1 MLDTRIG
8 ASPGDASPVAP
19 PARPGL
25 ATPALV
31 TPPPGLL
38 NPATRFRKLLPYIG
52 TALVLITAVSGYATM
67 KGMAASRSWLGSTI
81 EFKSELGNLELN
93 HGLLHRYA
101 AEAAAGGNELAE
113 DQVQSTADA
122 MRQSLLR
129 LRQLTRDD
137 ATQQELLGRLEPIAE
152 QHIQE
157 LRAATRGLALAGSTA
172 HLAAVESKGETDE
185 DATISR
191 MIGDINARE
200 TQLLAVRQAAWDR
213 EFGRNIAVL
222 AFAVGACLL
231 LLITNMHLLRVDAR
245 SSRVAAEH
253 IRESADSYRA
263 LSARII
269 GLQDAE
275 RRRIG
280 RELHDSVG
288 QSLAALQMNL
298 DRLAAA
304 RKAAAPVGDLVAESL
319 DLVRMTAKDVRTI
332 SHLLHPP
339 LLDVVGFA
347 PAARNY
353 LQEFERRSGIKVNA
367 NVPED
372 LRLPSKEAELVLFR
386 VLQESLTNVHR
397 HAQASAV
404 DVWLARRGN
413 EVALAIQDNGRGPS
427 RGSDGEFLGRNGF
440 GSRAGGNARAAG
452 RVWRDAG
459 GGDVAQRDDGA
470 RQHPGVKLPRFTGN
484 GAAFTGDRRGRS
496 MLPVG
501 AAAGEGR
508 RQRSSGESLCRKA
521 RNEGFTVTPGPSAY

>member
-8 ASPGDASPVAP
+8 ASPGGASLAVP
-19 PARPGL
+19 PARLGL
-25 ATPALV
+25 I
-31 TPPPGLL
+31 

-67 KGMAASRSWLGSTI
+67 EGMAASRGWLGGTI
-81 EFKSELGNLELN
+81 ELKSELGNLELN

-101 AEAAAGGNELAE
+101 AEAAAGGNEVAE

-122 MRQSLLR
+122 MRQSLAR

-137 ATQQELLGRLEPIAE
+137 APQQELLGRLEPVAE
-152 QHIQE
+152 QHIRE
-157 LRAATRGLALAGSTA
+157 LQAATGALTLAKGSR
-172 HLAAVESKGETDE
+172 HLPPVETKGETEE
-185 DATISR
+185 DATITR
-191 MIGDINARE
+191 IMGDINTRE

-222 AFAVGACLL
+222 AFAVGACLV

-245 SSRVAAEH
+245 SSQVAAEH

-298 DRLAAA
+298 DRLSAAQKTA
-304 RKAAAPVGDLVAESL
+304 GGVGPLVAECL
-319 DLVRMTAKDVRTI
+319 DLVRTTAQDIRTI
-332 SHLLHPP
+332 SYLLHPP

-353 LQEFERRSGIKVNA
+353 LREFERRSGIKVNA
-367 NVPED
+367 NIPED
-372 LRLPSKEAELVLFR
+372 LKLPSKEAELVAFR

-413 EVALAIQDNGRGPS
+413 EVALTIQDNGRGLPAGVMENFS
-427 RGSDGEFLGRNGF
+427 AGLASGVGLAGMRERLAEFGGTLAVETSHSGTMV
-440 GSRAGGNARAAG
+440 RASI
-452 RVWRDAG
+452 
-459 GGDVAQRDDGA
+459 
-470 RQHPGVKLPRFTGN
+470 PG
-484 GAAFTGDRRGRS
+484 
-496 MLPVG
+496 
-501 AAAGEGR
+501 
-508 RQRSSGESLCRKA
+508 
-521 RNEGFTVTPGPSAY
+521 

>member
-8 ASPGDASPVAP
+8 ASPGDASPAVP
-19 PARPGL
+19 PARLG
-25 ATPALV
+25 LV
-31 TPPPGLL
+31 TPGLL
-38 NPATRFRKLLPYIG
+38 NPATRFKKLLPYIG
-52 TALVLITAVSGYATM
+52 TALVLITAVSGYATL
-67 KGMAASRSWLGSTI
+67 KGMAASRAWLGSTF
-81 EFKSELGNLELN
+81 EVKSELGNLELDRA
-93 HGLLHRYA
+93 LMHRYA
-101 AEAAAGGNELAE
+101 AEAGEGPGGEAE
-113 DQVQSTADA
+113 AQLRSTADA
-122 MRQSLLR
+122 MRESLAR
-129 LRQLTRDD
+129 LRQLTGDD
-137 ATQQELLGRLEPIAE
+137 AAQQELLGRLEPITE
-152 QHIQE
+152 HHIQE
-157 LRAATRGLALAGSTA
+157 LRASTGDLTLAKSSRPLP
-172 HLAAVESKGETDE
+172 AVESKGQTEE
-185 DATISR
+185 DATIGR
-191 MIGDINARE
+191 MIGDINTRE

-213 EFGRNIAVL
+213 EFSRNIAVL

-298 DRLAAA
+298 DRLSAG
-304 RKAAAPVGDLVAESL
+304 RKAEGRAGPLVAECL
-319 DLVRMTAKDVRTI
+319 DLVRTTARDVRTI

-413 EVALAIQDNGRGPS
+413 EVALTIQDNGRGLPAGVMENFS
-427 RGSDGEFLGRNGF
+427 AGMASGVGLAGMRERLAEFGGTLVVETSHSGTMV
-440 GSRAGGNARAAG
+440 RAGI
-452 RVWRDAG
+452 
-459 GGDVAQRDDGA
+459 
-470 RQHPGVKLPRFTGN
+470 PG
-484 GAAFTGDRRGRS
+484 
-496 MLPVG
+496 
-501 AAAGEGR
+501 
-508 RQRSSGESLCRKA
+508 
-521 RNEGFTVTPGPSAY
+521 

>member
-1 MLDTRIG
+1 
-8 ASPGDASPVAP
+8 
-19 PARPGL
+19 
-25 ATPALV
+25 
-31 TPPPGLL
+31 
-38 NPATRFRKLLPYIG
+38 
-52 TALVLITAVSGYATM
+52 M
-67 KGMAASRSWLGSTI
+67 KGMAASRGWLGGTI
-81 EFKSELGNLELN
+81 ELKSELGNLELN

-101 AEAAAGGNELAE
+101 AEAAAGGNEVAE

-122 MRQSLLR
+122 MRQSLAR

-137 ATQQELLGRLEPIAE
+137 APQQELLGRLDPVAE
-152 QHIQE
+152 QHIRE
-157 LRAATRGLALAGSTA
+157 LQAATGALTLAKSSR
-172 HLAAVESKGETDE
+172 HLPPVETKGETEE
-185 DATISR
+185 DATITR
-191 MIGDINARE
+191 IMGDINTRE

-222 AFAVGACLL
+222 AFAVGACLV

-245 SSRVAAEH
+245 SSQVAAEH

-298 DRLAAA
+298 DRLSAAQKPA
-304 RKAAAPVGDLVAESL
+304 GGVGPLVAECL
-319 DLVRMTAKDVRTI
+319 DLVRTTAQDIRTI
-332 SHLLHPP
+332 SYLLHPP

-353 LQEFERRSGIKVNA
+353 LREFERRSGIKVNA
-367 NVPED
+367 NIPED
-372 LRLPSKEAELVLFR
+372 LKLPSKEAELVAFR

-413 EVALAIQDNGRGPS
+413 LVALTIQDNGRGLPAGVMENFS
-427 RGSDGEFLGRNGF
+427 AGLASGVGLAGMRERLAEFGGTLAVETSHSGTMV
-440 GSRAGGNARAAG
+440 RASI
-452 RVWRDAG
+452 
-459 GGDVAQRDDGA
+459 
-470 RQHPGVKLPRFTGN
+470 PG
-484 GAAFTGDRRGRS
+484 
-496 MLPVG
+496 
-501 AAAGEGR
+501 
-508 RQRSSGESLCRKA
+508 
-521 RNEGFTVTPGPSAY
+521 

>member
-1 MLDTRIG
+1 MLETRIG
-8 ASPGDASPVAP
+8 ASPGDASLVVPLV
-19 PARPGL
+19 RSGL
-25 ATPALV
+25 I
-31 TPPPGLL
+31 

-52 TALVLITAVSGYATM
+52 TALVLITAVSGYATL
-67 KGMAASRSWLGSTI
+67 KGMAASRAWLGSTL
-81 EFKSELGNLELN
+81 EVKSELGNLELN
-93 HGLLHRYA
+93 RAQLHRYV
-101 AEAAAGGNELAE
+101 AEAADGTSEEAE
-113 DQVQSTADA
+113 DQARSTTEV
-122 MRQSLLR
+122 MRQSLVR
-129 LRQLTRDD
+129 LRELTKDD
-137 ATQQELLGRLEPIAE
+137 AAQQELLGRLEPVAE

-157 LRAATRGLALAGSTA
+157 LQAAARSRALTGNTV
-172 HLAAVESKGETDE
+172 HLAAVAPQPEAEE

-191 MIGDINARE
+191 IISEIDMRE
-200 TQLLAVRQAAWDR
+200 TQLLAARQAAWDR

-222 AFAVGACLL
+222 AFAVGACLV
-231 LLITNMHLLRVDAR
+231 LLIANMHLLRVDAR

-298 DRLAAA
+298 DRLFKA
-304 RKAAAPVGDLVAESL
+304 RKAEGQLGPLVAECL
-319 DLVRMTAKDVRTI
+319 DLVKRTSQDVRTM

-353 LQEFERRSGIKVNA
+353 LQQFERRSAIKVNA

-372 LRLPSKEAELVLFR
+372 LPLPSKEAELVLFR

-413 EVALAIQDNGRGPS
+413 QVALTIQDNGRGLPAGVMENFS
-427 RGSDGEFLGRNGF
+427 AGMASGVGLAGMRERLAEFGGSLEVETSHSGTMV
-440 GSRAGGNARAAG
+440 RASI
-452 RVWRDAG
+452 
-459 GGDVAQRDDGA
+459 
-470 RQHPGVKLPRFTGN
+470 PG
-484 GAAFTGDRRGRS
+484 
-496 MLPVG
+496 
-501 AAAGEGR
+501 
-508 RQRSSGESLCRKA
+508 
-521 RNEGFTVTPGPSAY
+521 

>member
-8 ASPGDASPVAP
+8 ASPGGVSLAVP
-19 PARPGL
+19 PARLGL
-25 ATPALV
+25 I
-31 TPPPGLL
+31 

-52 TALVLITAVSGYATM
+52 TALVLTTAISGYATM
-67 KGMAASRSWLGSTI
+67 KGMAASRGWLGGTI
-81 EFKSELGNLELN
+81 ELKSELGNLELN

-101 AEAAAGGNELAE
+101 AEAAAGGNEVAE
-113 DQVQSTADA
+113 DQVRSTADA
-122 MRQSLLR
+122 MRQSLAR

-137 ATQQELLGRLEPIAE
+137 AAQQELLGRLEPIAE
-152 QHIQE
+152 RHIQE
-157 LRAATRGLALAGSTA
+157 LRAATGALTLAKSPR
-172 HLAAVESKGETDE
+172 HLPAVESKGETEE
-185 DATISR
+185 DATISH
-191 MIGDINARE
+191 ILGDVNTRE

-269 GLQDAE
+269 GLQDSE

-298 DRLAAA
+298 DRLSAAQ
-304 RKAAAPVGDLVAESL
+304 KAAGGVGPLVAECL
-319 DLVRMTAKDVRTI
+319 DLVRRTAQDVRTI
-332 SHLLHPP
+332 SYLLHPP

-347 PAARNY
+347 AAARNY
-353 LQEFERRSGIKVNA
+353 LQQFERRSGIKVNA

-372 LRLPSKEAELVLFR
+372 LKLPSKEAELVAFR

-413 EVALAIQDNGRGPS
+413 EVALTIQDNGRGLPAGVMENFS
-427 RGSDGEFLGRNGF
+427 AGLASGVGLAGMRERLAEFGGTLAVETSHSGTMV
-440 GSRAGGNARAAG
+440 RASI
-452 RVWRDAG
+452 
-459 GGDVAQRDDGA
+459 
-470 RQHPGVKLPRFTGN
+470 PG
-484 GAAFTGDRRGRS
+484 
-496 MLPVG
+496 
-501 AAAGEGR
+501 
-508 RQRSSGESLCRKA
+508 
-521 RNEGFTVTPGPSAY
+521 